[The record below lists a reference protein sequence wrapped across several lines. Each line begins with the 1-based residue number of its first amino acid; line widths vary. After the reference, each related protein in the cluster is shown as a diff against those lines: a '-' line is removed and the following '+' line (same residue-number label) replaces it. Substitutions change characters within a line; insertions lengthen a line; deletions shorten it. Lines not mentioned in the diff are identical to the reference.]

1 VAMVIVLF
9 WKVILGSLVKDYRRC
24 TGSCSL
30 HHQGGWATHNTNI

>member
-1 VAMVIVLF
+1 VTMIIVPF
-9 WKVILGSLVKDYRRC
+9 WEVILRSLVNDCRRC